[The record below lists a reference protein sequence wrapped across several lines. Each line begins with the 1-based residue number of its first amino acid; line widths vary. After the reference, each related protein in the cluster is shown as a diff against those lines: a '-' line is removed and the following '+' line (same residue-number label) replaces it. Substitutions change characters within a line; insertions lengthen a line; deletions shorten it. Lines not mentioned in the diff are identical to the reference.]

1 MLPDGGASWLPRLD
15 AVPELYP
22 PSVTVVDLTARER
35 AILHHLAEGMTRS
48 QLAAT
53 LFISANTVKFHARGL
68 YRKLHATNRQ
78 EAVSRARALG
88 LLDDPGTGD

>member
-1 MLPDGGASWLPRLD
+1 
-15 AVPELYP
+15 
-22 PSVTVVDLTARER
+22 
-35 AILHHLAEGMTRS
+35 MTRS